1 MSVVDNKPGKEV
13 NPYFSK
19 DIVASVEM
27 PLPMEFYRNGVYKGP
42 VSLGYLKQKKDVVAL
57 AGVGLGSSALA
68 STAIVIFEPALA
80 IFTMGVGIAYSC
92 AALLSGMA
100 KGSIKRYSL
109 NVEHMLD
116 DADFALKQW
125 LKNEYNL
132 KVDPNVIRDLNLF
145 YIEGILIEGKD
156 YPNFKD
162 VKGNTYKLIPDPA
175 SEFKDSPRSPKI
187 VVEISTENKLS
198 LGKDENLVVLELES
212 KKRNLDESQQAL
224 YENIIKKVTLL
235 KNFHL
240 SVEETYNV
248 RHIAETLE
256 EVISLHEQALSLN
269 ATSYNSKTLNEILTK
284 FSEEIEHIVNSQS
297 NKISHKLEV
306 YRQIGLTK

>member
-1 MSVVDNKPGKEV
+1 VSVVDDKPGKEV

-19 DIVASVEM
+19 DIVPSVEM
-27 PLPMEFYRNGVYKGP
+27 PLPMEFYRNGIYKGP

-125 LKNEYNL
+125 LKDEYGL

-145 YIEGILIEGKD
+145 YIEGILVEGKD

-162 VKGNTYKLIPDPA
+162 VKGNTYKLIPDPE

-187 VVEISTENKLS
+187 VVEISMENKLS
-198 LGKDENLVVLELES
+198 LAKNDDVLILEAAT
-212 KKRNLDESQQAL
+212 KKRNLDVEQQL
-224 YENIIKKVTLL
+224 MYENIVKKVELL
-235 KNFHL
+235 KSFKL
-240 SVEETYNV
+240 SIEETYNV
-248 RHIAETLE
+248 RHIAESLE

-269 ATSYNSKTLNEILTK
+269 TASYNSEMLNDILTK
-284 FSEEIEHIVNSQS
+284 FSKDIDHITDSQS
-297 NKISHKLEV
+297 RQIFSKLEV
-306 YRQIGLTK
+306 YREIGLKR